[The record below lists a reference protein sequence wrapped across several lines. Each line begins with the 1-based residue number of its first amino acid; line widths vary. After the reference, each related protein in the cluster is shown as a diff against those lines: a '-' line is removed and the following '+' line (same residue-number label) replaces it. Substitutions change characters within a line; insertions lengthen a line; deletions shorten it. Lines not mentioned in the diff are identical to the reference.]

1 MRRCCRLAASGRH
14 CGTLHIQVSV
24 NFLLRL
30 TTINVYNA
38 LSILCLSSFS
48 SNTNTYR
55 TAGEFVI
62 VMGSTYLQS
71 SDANTLQYYVQE
83 VIVHPLFHYNSLNND
98 IAVMFINGYI
108 PWQAKAVKA
117 LPLQNS
123 SLPVSTSCV
132 VTGWGVLSDVSVLY
146 LLHIYV
152 CSFVYRFACLPAN
165 QRIKGYYNYVS
176 TENVHIKKPGGGIY
190 PHGIGLSVRV
200 KI

>member
-1 MRRCCRLAASGRH
+1 MARVTYAAVLSSR
-14 CGTLHIQVSV
+14 SV
-24 NFLLRL
+24 WSSLRPTAYTSECEL
-30 TTINVYNA
+30 STPANYNVYNA

-152 CSFVYRFACLPAN
+152 CSFVYRFARLSAN
-165 QRIKGYYNYVS
+165 QRLKG
-176 TENVHIKKPGGGIY
+176 
-190 PHGIGLSVRV
+190 
-200 KI
+200 